1 METNESWYVVYTRPR
16 GEKKIAAILSE
27 KGIENYC
34 PLNRVNRQWSDR
46 KKVIL
51 EPLFKGYVFIKVSE
65 ARKWEIKSVDGI
77 VNYVYWQ
84 GKPAKVRD
92 EEIDKIKKFLFE
104 FEEVNV
110 VEVVDNQIEKD
121 DSVMIERGIFIDLRG
136 IVIEVVGNKA
146 KVRIDSMGV
155 HLTAVFDKKN
165 LKLIDII

>member
-92 EEIDKIKKFLFE
+92 EEIDKIKKFLF
-104 FEEVNV
+104 
-110 VEVVDNQIEKD
+110 
-121 DSVMIERGIFIDLRG
+121 
-136 IVIEVVGNKA
+136 
-146 KVRIDSMGV
+146 
-155 HLTAVFDKKN
+155 
-165 LKLIDII
+165 